1 MLKILVPVDG
11 SENSIRVADH
21 LIAKAGWLKEP
32 MEIHLLNVQH
42 PLHGEVGLFLDGA
55 QIRDYHHDE
64 GLKALADV
72 RAKLDGA
79 GVEYHCHIG
88 LGEPAEVIAQYA
100 LEKDCDE
107 IVMGAQGMDS
117 IASRLLGSV
126 VSKVLE
132 LADVP
137 VVLVK

>member
-21 LIAKAGWLKEP
+21 LITKVGWLKEP

-42 PLHGEVGLFLDGA
+42 PLHGEVGMFLDGA

-79 GVEYHCHIG
+79 GVAYHCHIG

-107 IVMGAQGMDS
+107 IVMGAQGLDS

>member
-11 SENSIRVADH
+11 SENALRVADH
-21 LIAKAGWLKEP
+21 LITKTGWFKGPL
-32 MEIHLLNVQH
+32 EIHLLNVQH
-42 PLHGEVGLFLDGA
+42 PLHGEVGMFIDSA

-72 RAKLDGA
+72 RARLDGA
-79 GVEYHCHIG
+79 GVEYDYHIG
-88 LGEPAEVIAQYA
+88 LGDPAEVIAQYA

-107 IVMGAQGMDS
+107 IIMGSQGMDS

-126 VSKVLE
+126 VTKVLE
-132 LADVP
+132 LADAP

>member
-11 SENSIRVADH
+11 SENSLRVADH
-21 LIAKAGWLKEP
+21 LITKTGWLKGP
-32 MEIHLLNVQH
+32 VEIHLLNVQH
-42 PLHGEVGLFLDGA
+42 PLHGEVGMFLDGA

-64 GLKALADV
+64 GLKALEAA

-79 GVEYHCHIG
+79 GVEYQFHIG
-88 LGEPAEVIAQYA
+88 LGDPAEVIAQYA

-107 IVMGAQGMDS
+107 IIMGARGLDS
-117 IASRLLGSV
+117 IAARLLGSV
-126 VSKVLE
+126 VSEVLQ
-132 LADVP
+132 LADAP